1 MALLSITRLL
11 FFPILFVGT
20 AFGQAPNLMLTLRYN
35 LTFARYEVF
44 ALPDATQSV
53 FNWGPSQ
60 ISIVV
65 PNSVPNEAFNIVSAA
80 GGAWQD
86 NSRIYAPTAAP
97 GFDFHGVGS
106 LGAVTQLI
114 SGVEKLVFHFT
125 LPGGGCTTGLRLYI
139 NGVDPDSSAPGFFG
153 GDFSNTIFAIVSTI
167 PDGYEAYVSNY
178 NNGGTTCSAAAPL
191 ELISFNVDEV
201 EHQSVRLTWETLN
214 EINFS
219 HFEVERSINS
229 IDFSVIAKIDGKN
242 TVLNN
247 NYEYVDRTVKSGIK
261 YYYRLRLVANDDSYE
276 YSSLEY
282 IKIDNSIFFI
292 QSVSPNPTTDK
303 IKIYFNALSEE
314 TLSMAIT
321 DVFGSVLEVQE
332 WTANRGEN
340 SKLVDMKRY
349 PAGVYMLSLVCKNE
363 QFTTQVI
370 RVD

>member
-1 MALLSITRLL
+1 MTLSRITSLL
-11 FFPILFVGT
+11 FFPILFIGT
-20 AFGQAPNLMLTLRYN
+20 VSGQAPNLVLTLRYN

-65 PNSVPNEAFNIVSAA
+65 PNSVPDEAFPIVSAS

-86 NSRIYAPTAAP
+86 NSRIYAPAVAP

-114 SGVEKLVFHFT
+114 SGVEKLIFHFT
-125 LPGGGCTTGLRLYI
+125 LPGGGCTTGLRLFI

-153 GDFSNTIFAIVSTI
+153 GDFTNTVFAIVSTI

-178 NNGGTTCSAAAPL
+178 NNGGTVCSSAAPL
-191 ELISFNVDEV
+191 ELIAFNVEEV
-201 EHQSVRLTWETLN
+201 EQQSVRLTWETLN

-229 IDFSVIAKIDGKN
+229 IDFSFIAKIDGKN
-242 TVLNN
+242 SVLNN
-247 NYEYVDRTVKSGIK
+247 NYEYIDRTVKSGIK
-261 YYYRLRLVANDDSYE
+261 YYYRLRIVDNDDSYE
-276 YSSLEY
+276 YSALEY
-282 IKIDNSIFFI
+282 VKIDNSIFSI
-292 QSVSPNPTTDK
+292 QSVSPNPTRDK
-303 IKIYFNALSEE
+303 IGIYFNALSEE
-314 TLSMAIT
+314 TLSMTIT
-321 DVFGSVLEVQE
+321 DVFGSVLEVQD
-332 WTANRGEN
+332 WPVGKGEN
-340 SKLVDMKRY
+340 SKLVDMERY
-349 PAGVYMLSLVCKNE
+349 PAGVYMLILVCKNE